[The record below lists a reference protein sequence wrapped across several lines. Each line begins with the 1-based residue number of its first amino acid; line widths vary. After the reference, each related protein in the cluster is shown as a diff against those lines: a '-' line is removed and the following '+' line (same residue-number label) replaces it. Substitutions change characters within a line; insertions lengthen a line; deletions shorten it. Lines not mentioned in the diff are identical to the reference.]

1 MVGFQLGQVVVYL
14 PDLVAVDLPDR
25 VEAFRLDLAGACQ
38 PALVGACLQGLAGG
52 AQRAPVVGFQLDQA
66 ADAQPA
72 PAETLTHGT
81 APTPIARVEQGLTL
95 LDRRNI

>member
-1 MVGFQLGQVVVYL
+1 MGFQLGQVVVYL
-14 PDLVAVDLPDR
+14 PDLAVVGLPDR
-25 VEAFRLDLAGACQ
+25 AEAFQLDLAGGCQ
-38 PALVGACLQGLAGG
+38 PALVEACLQGLAVG

-81 APTPIARVEQGLTL
+81 APTPIARVEQGSAL